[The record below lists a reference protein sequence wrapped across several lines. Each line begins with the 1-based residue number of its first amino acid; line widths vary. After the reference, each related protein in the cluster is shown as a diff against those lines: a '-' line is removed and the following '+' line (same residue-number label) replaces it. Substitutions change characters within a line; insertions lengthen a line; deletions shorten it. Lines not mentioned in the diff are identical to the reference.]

1 MIEKRRYK
9 IFKYRVKD
17 VVNALLGVYLL
28 FSYGVSFADDN
39 PFPNIDIGNGDVI
52 STGGSYMEKAFKY
65 TLIGVGGL
73 LIMIGIAVIVQR
85 LRDDSR
91 ERDHGN
97 LVMTFI
103 LVALAITFGFVL
115 IAIGWKAFSANI
127 S

>member
-1 MIEKRRYK
+1 MSLKTKKFLKKVK
-9 IFKYRVKD
+9 ILF
-17 VVNALLGVYLL
+17 VYLL
-28 FSYGVSFADDN
+28 SNLLILPYVFADGDN
-39 PFPNIDIGNGDVI
+39 PFPNIDIGGGDVI
-52 STGGSYMEKAFKY
+52 STGGTYMEKAFKY

-73 LIMIGIAVIVQR
+73 LIVIGIAVLVHR

-91 ERDHGN
+91 DKDHGN

-103 LVALAITFGFVL
+103 LVALSITFGFVL